1 MNSDPAPQ
9 ALSDEIDP
17 GCLPAWERADLP
29 EPLPFGLMNLF
40 RTIGPGAILL
50 AAAIGGGEW
59 IAGPLATKEFGRGIL
74 WIATVAVILQTIFNL
89 EAVRYTLYTG
99 EPIVTGFMRLTAVI

>member
-1 MNSDPAPQ
+1 MNSDHTPND
-9 ALSDEIDP
+9 LSDSPNP

-29 EPLPFGLMNLF
+29 EALPFGLVNLF
-40 RTIGPGAILL
+40 KTIGPGAILL

-59 IAGPLATKEFGRGIL
+59 IAGPLATIKFGRGIL
-74 WIATVAVILQTIFNL
+74 WIATVAVVLQTIFNL

-99 EPIVTGFMRLTAVI
+99 EPLLRGSCD